1 MNFDLTEDQRAFADM
16 AQGLFADFCS
26 DDQLRAH
33 DASTAPFMSDLWQQ
47 CVASGL
53 HAMLVPEDQGGL
65 GLGMTELMAVLVQQ
79 GVALAQVPLW
89 EPQLAVATLA
99 KFAPAALA
107 PVLEGVLS
115 GAAPVALSMQ
125 ALSQSRG
132 ASLRLERAG
141 EDAWRLVGVAG
152 VVPLGAQA
160 HHALLAAES
169 PDGVRLVWVDV
180 TQTGVQRREGRT
192 QHHQGVADL
201 VFEGLS
207 LSADSVLP
215 LAATAWVEERAIAC
229 LAALQVGVTQG
240 QLQRTVVYVSER
252 QQFGRVIGSFQLVA
266 GQMADGHIALEA
278 LRTLLWQV
286 VFRLDASLGTAPQ
299 ALALRAMANDT
310 GHRVGH
316 MAQHVHGGI
325 GVDITYPI
333 HRFLFWS
340 RALGAALGGTEHHLA
355 RLGDW
360 LTDNDTLGWKYD
372 AAEDHIK
379 EESPHGAAV

>member
-16 AQGLFADFCS
+16 AQGLFADFCG

-33 DASTAPFMSDLWQQ
+33 DASTAPYMKDLWQQ

-53 HAMLVPEDQGGL
+53 HTMLVPEEQGGL

-89 EPQLAVATLA
+89 EPQLAVAALA

-107 PVLEGVLS
+107 PVLDGILGGE
-115 GAAPVALSMQ
+115 APVALSME
-125 ALSQSRG
+125 AVTQSRG
-132 ASLRLERAG
+132 SSLRLERAG
-141 EDAWRLVGVAG
+141 GAWRLVGVAG
-152 VVPLGAQA
+152 AVPFGAQA
-160 HHALLAAES
+160 HHALLGAQA

-180 TQTGVQRREGRT
+180 TQAAVQRIEGRT
-192 QHHQGVADL
+192 QHHQGIADL
-201 VFEGLS
+201 VFDGLA
-207 LSADSVLP
+207 LSADAVLP
-215 LAATAWVEERAIAC
+215 LAATPWVEQRAIAC
-229 LAALQVGVTQG
+229 LAALQAGVTQG
-240 QLQRTVVYVSER
+240 QLQRTVAYVSER

-266 GQMADGHIALEA
+266 GQMADGHIALET

-286 VFRLDASLGTAPQ
+286 VYRLDAGLGCAPQ
-299 ALALRAMANDT
+299 ALALRAIANDT

-325 GVDITYPI
+325 GVDLTYPA
-333 HRFLFWS
+333 HRFVFWC

-360 LTDNDTLGWKYD
+360 LTENDALGWKYN
-372 AAEDHIK
+372 AAEDHIN
-379 EESPHGAAV
+379 EESHHGAAV